1 MANLQHIL
9 FDNDDPIFS
18 YYITLCHVY
27 YFHVSEENS
36 EKDKQQAEATIETL
50 SSLIFHAIN
59 IEGTTIREMDN
70 EQYIKDY
77 KRFYSDIMGAI
88 QSCCKNEVDF
98 DVFLEIIDEILG
110 AAVRLATAFD
120 KLKRINEDEQ
130 ENVIESETDEGE
142 EEVEHMDGEETT
154 DN

>member
-1 MANLQHIL
+1 MADLKHIF
-9 FDNDDPIFS
+9 FDNEDPTFS

-27 YFHVSEENS
+27 YFYVSEDNS
-36 EKDKQQAEATIETL
+36 EKEKEQADGTIQTL

-70 EQYIKDY
+70 EQYVKDY

-98 DVFLEIIDEILG
+98 DVFLQIIDEIIG
-110 AAVRLATAFD
+110 AAIGLATAFD
-120 KLKRINEDEQ
+120 KLSKIKEEKST
-130 ENVIESETDEGE
+130 VIEHTESIENDED
-142 EEVEHMDGEETT
+142 VEDDDPSHT
-154 DN
+154 